1 MFSYVVEYHTIRS
14 HIMCFSATASFSA
27 SGVIGA
33 IGVGTIRKADPA
45 DRLFAIIPIL
55 FAIQQVFEGIIWLGF
70 SMPAFEHLRTIA
82 TMVFLI
88 FAWAIWPAYIPF
100 AIASLEADEKRKGI
114 LNSLRIPGLITGIGA
129 IIPIFISGPQPH
141 IMDFHIDYSLQSN
154 IPNQTI
160 LMAYNAMYLLCTL
173 VPMFISSRK
182 GMTAYGLANLLG
194 LIIAGFF
201 YQSSVPSTW
210 CFFSAIFSIMIFR
223 IINHSPATDK

>member
-1 MFSYVVEYHTIRS
+1 
-14 HIMCFSATASFSA
+14 MCFSATASLSA

-33 IGVGTIRKADPA
+33 IGAGTIRKADPA

-70 SMPAFEHLRTIA
+70 SMRAFEHLRTIA

-100 AIASLEADEKRKGI
+100 AIASLETDEKRKGI
-114 LNSLRIPGLITGIGA
+114 LNSLRIPGLIAGIGA

-194 LIIAGFF
+194 LIIAGMF

-223 IINHSPATDK
+223 IINHSPATDQ